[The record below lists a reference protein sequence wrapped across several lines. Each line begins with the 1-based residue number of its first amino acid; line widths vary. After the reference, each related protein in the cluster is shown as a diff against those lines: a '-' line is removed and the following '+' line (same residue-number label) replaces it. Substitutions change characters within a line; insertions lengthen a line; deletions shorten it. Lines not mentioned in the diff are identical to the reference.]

1 MGRRV
6 FPNPLTAA
14 GVNLEVFLDHFPSG
28 TPDVDWI
35 PPAAQHGWIVLTN
48 DVRLRYNPSE
58 REAIAGSNGA
68 IIILAS
74 DYTHQQLAENFL
86 AARELIIDFVRSNRP
101 PFIARLYRGRIE
113 MWLSRD
119 DLTH

>member
-1 MGRRV
+1 M
-6 FPNPLTAA
+6 FPAPLIAA
-14 GVNLEVFLDHFPSG
+14 GVNVEIFLDHFQSG

-35 PPAAQHGWIVLTN
+35 PPVAQNGWITLTN

-58 REAIAGSNGA
+58 KEAVIQSNAA

-74 DYTHQQLAENFL
+74 DYTHHRLAENFL
-86 AARELIIDFVRSNRP
+86 AARELIVHFVRSNEP
-101 PFIARLYRGRIE
+101 PFIARLYRDRIE

-119 DLTH
+119 ELAP